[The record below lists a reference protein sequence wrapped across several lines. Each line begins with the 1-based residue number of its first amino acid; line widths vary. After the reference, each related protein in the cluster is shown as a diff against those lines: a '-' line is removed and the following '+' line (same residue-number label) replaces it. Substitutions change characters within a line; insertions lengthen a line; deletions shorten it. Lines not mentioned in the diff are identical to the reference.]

1 VVHRLRLSRACLALL
16 LLVVLVVGGLPAACA
31 TDTRGP
37 NSGTVRVVAAENFW
51 GNICAQIGGRYVTV
65 TSIISDPNTD
75 PHTYETNPANAA
87 AISSA
92 QLVIENGLGY
102 DDFVGKILAT
112 GGAADRR
119 VLSVQTV
126 LGLHGTDINPHVWYE
141 TASLPRV
148 AAAIANQL
156 SAIDPAHRR
165 TYQANAQRFD
175 ASLRPLLAVIHDIEQ
190 KYAGTPIAYTER
202 VPGYLVQAAG
212 LRLATPPS
220 FSQALEDGND
230 PSPQDTAAFD
240 AAITNHKVKVL
251 LYNSQVVDAQ
261 TASIKQLARSAG
273 VPIVGVSETMPPG
286 QTFQSW
292 QLAQDKALLGALGD

>member
-37 NSGTVRVVAAENFW
+37 NPGTVRVVAAENFW

-126 LGLHGTDINPHVWYE
+126 LGLHGTDINPHIWYE